1 MDTVLLTEQKTI
13 KIVIVED
20 LKLTRLGLKTAL
32 NKYEDMSV
40 IGDAED
46 SITGKMMIEVMKP
59 DIVLI
64 DLGLS
69 EENGVE
75 VISKIR
81 AKNKSVKIIALTSM
95 SDNNEVLN
103 VLMSGANA
111 YCTKNIDLEEFV
123 NLIRDVADIT
133 EHVKPLVKTLEKVVV

>member
-1 MDTVLLTEQKTI
+1 MDTVLLTERKTI
-13 KIVIVED
+13 KIVIIED

-40 IGDAED
+40 IGDTED
-46 SITGKMMIEVMKP
+46 AVTGKMMIEGMEP

-81 AKNKSVKIIALTSM
+81 AKNKSVKIIALTSK
-95 SDNNEVLN
+95 SDNNEVLSA
-103 VLMSGANA
+103 LMSGANA

-123 NLIRDVADIT
+123 NVIRDVADIT
-133 EHVKPLVKTLEKVVV
+133 ENVKPLVKTLEKVVV

>member
-1 MDTVLLTEQKTI
+1 
-13 KIVIVED
+13 
-20 LKLTRLGLKTAL
+20 
-32 NKYEDMSV
+32 
-40 IGDAED
+40 
-46 SITGKMMIEVMKP
+46 
-59 DIVLI
+59 
-64 DLGLS
+64 
-69 EENGVE
+69 
-75 VISKIR
+75 
-81 AKNKSVKIIALTSM
+81 M

>member
-1 MDTVLLTEQKTI
+1 
-13 KIVIVED
+13 
-20 LKLTRLGLKTAL
+20 
-32 NKYEDMSV
+32 MSV

-46 SITGKMMIEVMKP
+46 AITGKMMIEVMKP

-75 VISKIR
+75 IISKIR

-133 EHVKPLVKTLEKVVV
+133 EHVNPLVKTLEKVVV